1 MITSIEALG
10 LVAATLSAIMFLPQ
24 VLKTWRSRS
33 ATGLAA
39 GTLITSTTCVTLWLV
54 YGACVQDVPLIIGN
68 AVNLACTLTLVVF
81 KIRFAEPRPKSEPV
95 AAPPRGRIMSRRTLV
110 AVRTAPLGA
119 PFWYEA

>member
-81 KIRFAEPRPKSEPV
+81 KIRFAAPGP
-95 AAPPRGRIMSRRTLV
+95 AAPVRGQVMSRRTLV